1 MFEIIRL
8 NLINPR
14 VLKATVTQFAREDVG
29 LLRDDFAQKDFK
41 ISPPFRISTINYA
54 SFNVTLIHLMLDH
67 GIFRDIFGSQQLRAK
82 ILSNSWQEAKPVQ
95 RAMTGSYGTRKKA
108 FNYLIVR
115 LTQCISFFQY
125 VCFPLLVMTHCDTSR
140 GRHSRRLSCL
150 LGLFMFARIACLLQL

>member
-1 MFEIIRL
+1 
-8 NLINPR
+8 
-14 VLKATVTQFAREDVG
+14 
-29 LLRDDFAQKDFK
+29 
-41 ISPPFRISTINYA
+41 
-54 SFNVTLIHLMLDH
+54 MLDH

-95 RAMTGSYGTRKKA
+95 RAMTGSYGTRKKT

-125 VCFPLLVMTHCDTSR
+125 VCFPLPVMTHCDTSC

>member
-1 MFEIIRL
+1 MFEIIRP

-67 GIFRDIFGSQQLRAK
+67 GIFCDIFGSQQLRAK

-95 RAMTGSYGTRKKA
+95 RAMTGSYG
-108 FNYLIVR
+108 
-115 LTQCISFFQY
+115 
-125 VCFPLLVMTHCDTSR
+125 R
-140 GRHSRRLSCL
+140 GRTVA
-150 LGLFMFARIACLLQL
+150 LFFYVASYVVPQICHDIYTTGVLEVARVGHK